1 MFAEVTWVST
11 RLAISCRSLLR
22 TQLSLPLSTEALSK
36 LLPGPGPLLLPPL
49 VTLLMEDFA
58 SHLLYEKN
66 RKELDWTANLSL
78 RLASPCQDLT
88 YTSLISKK

>member
-58 SHLLYEKN
+58 SHLLYREK
-66 RKELDWTANLSL
+66 
-78 RLASPCQDLT
+78 
-88 YTSLISKK
+88 